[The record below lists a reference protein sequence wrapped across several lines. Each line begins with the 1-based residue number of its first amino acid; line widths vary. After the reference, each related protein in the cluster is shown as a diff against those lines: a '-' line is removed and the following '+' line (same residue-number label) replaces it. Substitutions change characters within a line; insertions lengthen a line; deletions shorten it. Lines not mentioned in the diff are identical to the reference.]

1 MKFVQRTL
9 LILYRQYSNQLLD
22 EYCNPNAINPNNQES
37 HIIVIKYCFIM
48 TKKKKDEQTK
58 KGDKVPVR
66 RSTRNAAAL
75 AQGRQQQNQMVPA
88 VGNQP
93 TARLILMN
101 SQLENGN
108 TTLALTFGVPQEVL
122 RQEIN
127 DEMRRRISAEF
138 DRHKLV
144 LDQTATLHNIA
155 NNNENKRHGDQIEAL
170 DGIRTLGNEMI
181 QNPQPRPN
189 QVASAA
195 QPDEVLSTAQS
206 QPDTTTSSS
215 AQPSGAEA
223 LWNNLMDLNRRH
235 LGRETTFFDDYNNL
249 HTRLKEEL
257 LLPYPEHGAAT
268 PQPQQQQQ
276 QVVAMQ
282 QPQQQQQQDDDDEE
296 DDDKNKKFSPEELAK
311 HKKDSEE

>member
-1 MKFVQRTL
+1 
-9 LILYRQYSNQLLD
+9 
-22 EYCNPNAINPNNQES
+22 
-37 HIIVIKYCFIM
+37 M
-48 TKKKKDEQTK
+48 TKKKKEEQTK

-75 AQGRQQQNQMVPA
+75 AQGRQQQNQMVP
-88 VGNQP
+88 VVSNQP
-93 TARLILMN
+93 TPRLIFMN
-101 SQLENGN
+101 SQLANGN
-108 TTLALTFGVPQEVL
+108 TTLALTFGVRQEVL
-122 RQEIN
+122 CQEIN

-138 DRHKLV
+138 DRHMLV
-144 LDQTATLHNIA
+144 LNQTAMSHIIA
-155 NNNENKRHGDQIEAL
+155 NNNENIRHGDQIEAL

-181 QNPQPRPN
+181 QNQNAQPRPN

-195 QPDEVLSTAQS
+195 QPDEVQS

-235 LGRETTFFDDYNNL
+235 LGREVTFFADYVNQ

-257 LLPYPEHGAAT
+257 LLPYPEHGAA
-268 PQPQQQQQ
+268 
-276 QVVAMQ
+276 AMQ
-282 QPQQQQQQDDDDEE
+282 QPQQQQQQDDDDDDEE